1 MLFDTISV
9 VRYLTMTKIN
19 WRALGIVAA
28 ALIVAWLV
36 IGFFLAGREPT
47 PPAPGSQPIT
57 LKKGR
62 VTGNRVSTRSWTF
75 DYDHAQMSPDGTIA
89 TVDGVKHGVLYKKG
103 KPYLSIA
110 AQHVQ
115 LNTQTFDFTA
125 TGDVHLEQLHAKDKV
140 KRSFDTD
147 LVQWTNATKLLT
159 MPHQSLFRTGDQILR
174 VATITVN
181 FNTNDI
187 HMGKIEGAVQAP
199 ER

>member
-1 MLFDTISV
+1 MTRVDWKV
-9 VRYLTMTKIN
+9 V
-19 WRALGIVAA
+19 GIVAG
-28 ALIVAWLV
+28 ALVMAWLI
-36 IGFFLAGREPT
+36 IGFFLAGREPA
-47 PPAPGSQPIT
+47 PPSPGSQPIT
-57 LKKGR
+57 LKNGR
-62 VTGNRVSTRSWTF
+62 VTGNRISTRSWTF
-75 DYDHAQMSPDGTIA
+75 DYEHAQMSPDGTLA
-89 TVDGVKHGVLYKKG
+89 TVDGVKNGVLYKKG

-125 TGDVHLEQLHAKDKV
+125 TGDVHLQQLHAKDGV

-147 LVQWTNATKLLT
+147 LVQWTNGAKILSL
-159 MPHQSLFRTGDQILR
+159 PHQSLFHTGDQLLR

-199 ER
+199 GP

>member
-1 MLFDTISV
+1 
-9 VRYLTMTKIN
+9 MTRIN
-19 WRALGIVAA
+19 WKVVGIVAA
-28 ALIVAWLV
+28 ALAVAWLV
-36 IGFFLAGREPT
+36 AGFFLAGREPT
-47 PPAPGSQPIT
+47 PPAPGSQPIV

-75 DYDHAQMSPDGTIA
+75 DYEHAQMSPDGTIA

-125 TGDVHLEQLHAKDKV
+125 TGDVHLQQLNAKDKV

-147 LVQWTNATKLLT
+147 LVQWTNTSKLLT

-187 HMGKIEGAVQAP
+187 HMGKIEGSVQAP